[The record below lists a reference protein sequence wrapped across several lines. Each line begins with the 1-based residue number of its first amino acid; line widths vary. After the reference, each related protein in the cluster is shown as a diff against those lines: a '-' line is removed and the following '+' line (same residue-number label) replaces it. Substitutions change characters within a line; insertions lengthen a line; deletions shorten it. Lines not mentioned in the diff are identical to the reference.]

1 MAISGSQIS
10 RTNVLS
16 IVIDHPGNVLV
27 GNYGGELTVETREG
41 EGTEFIVLLPG

>member
-10 RTNVLS
+10 QTAVSS
-16 IVIDHPGNVLV
+16 IIIDQLGNVSV
-27 GNYGGELTVETREG
+27 GNYGGELKVETREG